1 MDENNKD
8 FKFMNDQGLDQNIIF
23 ENISD
28 LIVFHETN
36 GRLLKVNPAVL
47 KLYGLDNEAIKTKSI
62 LDLMHPKYKDQFND
76 QYIKDI
82 KEKGYSKGILVTKS
96 KEGNNCFIEYNN
108 VLVEPKGQKPYIYGI
123 GRDITARIIA
133 EQEKKQAVERAELI
147 YKVVPSAIFTLDPDR
162 KITSWNNMAAELTGY
177 SAEEI
182 VGSKFREQQ
191 RINPAK
197 LPAFWRN

>member
-1 MDENNKD
+1 MDENRD
-8 FKFMNDQGLDQNIIF
+8 DLKFMDNQGLDHNIIF

-47 KLYGLDNEAIKTKSI
+47 QLYGLDNEAIKTKSI

-108 VLVEPKGQKPYIYGI
+108 VLVEPIGQKPYIYGI
-123 GRDITARIIA
+123 GRNITARIKIRV
-133 EQEKKQAVERAELI
+133 QRAR
-147 YKVVPSAIFTLDPDR
+147 Y
-162 KITSWNNMAAELTGY
+162 
-177 SAEEI
+177 
-182 VGSKFREQQ
+182 
-191 RINPAK
+191 
-197 LPAFWRN
+197 